1 MAARQTLTPQQK
13 WYASEINLRNQVIVD
28 LGANVGEQ
36 SEFFWLQG
44 KGQNIV
50 ISVEPLSENI
60 KQLNRKI
67 KKHKTKAWQLVQA
80 VVNNTN
86 NPTRVL
92 FQQDTES
99 GWNSV
104 VIDDEKLA
112 SKNIIPVRSQ
122 RLSDIHPEPT
132 VVKIDIEG
140 HEYVVLN
147 DAVATMPSIHS
158 WAVEL
163 HMRKEYPLEGAL
175 KLFEENGFT
184 IFAAGTDPANPGV
197 WKSIPISSALT
208 WNQIPVAK
216 INPDGSVF
224 KSLHII
230 AKRKANG

>member
-13 WYASEINLRNQVIVD
+13 WYASEMNLHNQIIVD

-50 ISVEPLSENI
+50 ISVEPLPENI

-67 KKHKTKAWQLVQA
+67 KKHKAKAWQLVQT

-104 VIDDEKLA
+104 VIDDQKVA
-112 SKNIIPVRSQ
+112 SKNIIPVKSQ

-163 HMRKEYPLEGAL
+163 HMREEYPLDETL

-184 IFAAGTDPANPGV
+184 IVAAGTDPTNPSV

-216 INPDGSVF
+216 INPNGSVF

>member
-13 WYASEINLRNQVIVD
+13 WYANEINLRNQIIVD
-28 LGANVGEQ
+28 LGANIGEQ

-50 ISVEPLSENI
+50 ISVEPLPENI
-60 KQLNRKI
+60 KQLEIKL
-67 KKHKTKAWQLVQA
+67 KKHKTKAWHIVQA
-80 VVNNTN
+80 VVNDSN

-104 VIDDEKLA
+104 VIGDDKLA
-112 SKNIIPVRSQ
+112 SKNIRPVKSQ

-163 HMRKEYPLEGAL
+163 HMRKEYPLEDTL

-184 IFAAGTDPANPGV
+184 IFAAGIDPKNPSV
-197 WKSIPISSALT
+197 WQSIPISSALT

-216 INPDGSVF
+216 INPNGSVF

-230 AKRKANG
+230 AKRKTNA